1 MTDKKKGF
9 TGMQP
14 KLSLLSEDLIPR
26 ILDEAYQL
34 MLKPGIKVQNAEARQ
49 LLAEAGAQVDEETF
63 VVRIPEQIVKK
74 ALSTVPQKFH
84 LYDYDGNPRVEYGGE
99 TVQYDPGSSG
109 VTILDPDTFEHKTTE
124 TQDLIKLIKV
134 AEQIP
139 QYDAQSTAVVCDDVP
154 KDIHDLYRLYLVML
168 YSKKPIVT
176 GAFSN
181 NTVHH
186 MINML
191 SIFAGGQDKLREKP
205 RAIFDVCPS
214 PPLIWSNF
222 GAGQLIALARTGIP
236 AEIVSMPLAGAAAP
250 VTLLGAVTQHAAECL
265 SGITIHQLAQPG
277 SPIVWGGA
285 PSIFDMRKGGTPM
298 GSMETAMID
307 SSYAQV
313 GKSLGLP
320 THAYLGATESKVLDM
335 QAGLESGMGALVGAL
350 SGINMIS
357 GSGMLD
363 SLLCQSP
370 EKLVIDAEGI
380 AMAKRMLGGM
390 IVHTETLATG
400 FYDKDIDFKGG
411 DFLKQKITM
420 QLFRKEQ
427 HIPGSVIDRDSIRG
441 WKESGGLDTFGRAK
455 VRVKE
460 LLASYTKPEL
470 DPAKV
475 SELHAFVLDLAQK
488 AGMETLPELDLTP
501 VAAG

>member
-1 MTDKKKGF
+1 
-9 TGMQP
+9 MQP
-14 KLSLLSEDLIPR
+14 KLSLLTDELILR
-26 ILDEAYQL
+26 IIDEAYQL
-34 MLKPGIKVQNAEARQ
+34 LLRPGVKVQNAEARK

-63 VVRIPEQIVKK
+63 VARIPEQIAKA
-74 ALSTVPQKFH
+74 ALSTVPRKFH
-84 LYDYDGNPRVEYGGE
+84 LYDYDGNPKVEYGGD
-99 TVQYDPGSSG
+99 TVQFDPGSSG
-109 VTILDPDTFEHKTTE
+109 IAILDSETFEYKTTE
-124 TQDLIKLIKV
+124 TQDLIKLVKI
-134 AEQIP
+134 AEQLP
-139 QYDAQSTAVVCDDVP
+139 QYDAQSTAVVCHDVP
-154 KDIHDLYRLYLVML
+154 KDLHDLYRLYLVML

-191 SIFAGGQDKLREKP
+191 AILAGGHDTLREKP

-222 GAGQLIALARTGIP
+222 GAGNLIALARRGVP

-250 VTLLGAVTQHAAECL
+250 VTLLGAVTQHAAECI
-265 SGITIHQLAQPG
+265 SGITIHQLAQAG

-285 PSIFDMRKGGTPM
+285 PSTFDMRKGGTPF
-298 GSMETAMID
+298 GAVETGMID

-313 GKSLGLP
+313 GKFLGMP
-320 THAYLGATESKVLDM
+320 THAYLGATDSKLVDM
-335 QAGLESGMGALVGAL
+335 QAGLESGMGALIGAL

-363 SLLCQSP
+363 SLICQSP
-370 EKLVIDAEGI
+370 EKLVIDAESI
-380 AMAKRMLGGM
+380 AMAKRMLEGM
-390 IVHTETLATG
+390 KIHTETLATG
-400 FYDKDIDFKGG
+400 FYEGVNFKGG
-411 DFLKQKITM
+411 DFLKQRITL
-420 QLFRKEQ
+420 QLFQKEQ
-427 HIPGSVIDRDSIRG
+427 HMPSAIIDRDSVRG

-455 VRVKE
+455 QRVEK

-475 SELHAFVLDLAQK
+475 AELHAFVLDLAKQ
-488 AGMETLPELDLTP
+488 AGMDILPAHDLAP
-501 VAAG
+501 VGT

>member
-1 MTDKKKGF
+1 
-9 TGMQP
+9 MQP
-14 KLSLLSEDLIPR
+14 KLTLLTDELIQR

-34 MLKPGIKVQNAEARQ
+34 LLKPGIKVQNAEARR
-49 LLAEAGAQVDEETF
+49 LLASAGAQVDEETL
-63 VVRIPEQIVKK
+63 VARIPEQIVHQ
-74 ALSTVPQKFH
+74 ALETVPRQFH
-84 LYDYDGNPRVEYGGE
+84 LYDYEGNPKIQYGGDA
-99 TVQYDPGSSG
+99 VHFDPGSSG
-109 VTILDPDTFEHKTTE
+109 VAILDPKTFEHKTTE
-124 TQDLIKLIKV
+124 TQDLINLIKV

-139 QYDAQSTAVVCDDVP
+139 LFDAQSTAVVCHDVP
-154 KDIHDLYRLYLVML
+154 RDLHDLYRLYLVML

-176 GAFSN
+176 GAFTN
-181 NTVHH
+181 TTVHH

-191 SIFAGGQDKLREKP
+191 AIFAGGREQLREKP

-222 GAGQLIALARTGIP
+222 GAGNLIALARAGVP
-236 AEIVSMPLAGAAAP
+236 AEIVSMTLAGAAAP

-265 SGITIHQLAQPG
+265 SGITIHQLAHAG

-320 THAYLGATESKVLDM
+320 THAYLGTTESKVLDM
-335 QAGLESGMGALVGAL
+335 QAGLESGMGALVGTL

-380 AMAKRMLGGM
+380 AMAKRMLEGM
-390 IVHTETLATG
+390 KIHTETLATG
-400 FYDKDIDFKGG
+400 FYEGVDFKGG
-411 DFLKQKITM
+411 DFLKQRITL
-420 QLFRKEQ
+420 QLFQKEQ
-427 HIPGSVIDRDSIRG
+427 HIPSAIIDRDSMRG
-441 WKESGGLDTFGRAK
+441 WKQGGSLDTLARAR
-455 VRVKE
+455 VRVKQ

-470 DPAKV
+470 DPVKV
-475 SELHAFVLDLAQK
+475 SQLHAFVLGLAKQ
-488 AGMETLPELDLTP
+488 AGMDELPAHDLSP
-501 VAAG
+501 VALS